1 MIFDTANLIKKIANK
16 EYTIHEFAKEWGAT
30 IIVLWV
36 LKFAT
41 SGVSVT
47 AGYNFMYNVFFT
59 LIESATWSITFTILF
74 LGLIELLNMYFLS
87 KAFKFGF
94 HGKFIACG
102 VLVMVA
108 LGTFGLSS
116 YISIQGL
123 RQFTST
129 KVDNTENIVNNYS
142 VLLENLET
150 EHNGIVADFKAEII
164 TIKNNPEG
172 WQNGKRAVL
181 TSEQQANIRNI
192 NASIAKENDRYFT
205 ERTALMEAKE
215 RELTNNKTEATDTSD
230 EYMWYVGVIMFLQ
243 LACNGGLMFFYSRI
257 YNENEREKVITDAVT
272 DIRDS
277 VLSRAVNSIIEAL
290 NNVGSRLVGGFG
302 LAKEYQFADLQAQ
315 PILSNEPSVSATIPP
330 IATATSAT
338 RPRTSPP
345 LQTPQ
350 KPIGFAVGDTDT
362 ATPTAHGHYGPVVEG
377 NTDTQEHGQTAVSEH
392 GRQVVKVCK
401 FCNKEFTPK
410 AWNQVFCC
418 PEHKDKYWNNNGLD
432 IEKIKLKNKKKSK

>member
-30 IIVLWV
+30 IMVLMV

-41 SGVSVT
+41 SGVSIT
-47 AGYNFMYNVFFT
+47 AGYGFMYNVFFT

-87 KAFKFGF
+87 KAFKFGL
-94 HGKFIACG
+94 HGKIIACA
-102 VLVMVA
+102 VLTAIA

-123 RQFTST
+123 KQFTSA

-150 EHNGIVADFKAEII
+150 EHNGIVADFKSEIT

-181 TSEQQANIRNI
+181 TSDQQANIRNI
-192 NASIAKENDRYFT
+192 NASIAKENERYFN
-205 ERTALMEAKE
+205 ERTALMGAKE
-215 RELTNNKTEATDTSD
+215 RELNNNKTDTSD
-230 EYMWYVGVIMFLQ
+230 TSEKYMWYVGVIMFLQ
-243 LACNGGLMFFYSRI
+243 LACNGGLMFFYSKI

-272 DIRDS
+272 DIRDN
-277 VLSRAVNSIIEAL
+277 VLRRAVNSIIEAL

-302 LAKEYQFADLQAQ
+302 LAKEYQFAEIQSQ
-315 PILSNEPSVSATIPP
+315 PITTPEPTASATMPP
-330 IATATSAT
+330 PSTDKATPKPRISA
-338 RPRTSPP
+338 P

-350 KPIGFAVGDTDT
+350 KPIGFAIGDDDKDINTATDTD
-362 ATPTAHGHYGPVVEG
+362 TAHGHYGPVVNN
-377 NTDTQEHGQTAVSEH
+377 NTATEEH
-392 GRQVVKVCK
+392 GRQVYRVCK
-401 FCNKEFTPK
+401 FCNQQFVPK

-432 IEKIKLKNKKKSK
+432 IEKVKMKNKRKQK